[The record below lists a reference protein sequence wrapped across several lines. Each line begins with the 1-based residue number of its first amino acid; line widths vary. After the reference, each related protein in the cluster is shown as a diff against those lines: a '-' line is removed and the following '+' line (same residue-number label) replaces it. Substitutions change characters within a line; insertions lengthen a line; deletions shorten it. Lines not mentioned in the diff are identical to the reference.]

1 MEDTQPDP
9 SVLVVGLNPGK
20 ERIIAG
26 KITMF
31 ASAMVP
37 LLSLIQGTGAWIFF
51 CIAFLLSIV
60 LTCGQQYVLDSS
72 WDMLKKRRLYFLRS
86 TEWTELGK
94 LSDIHF
100 VKRRKSSSEDGEAM
114 NSWIDFMFKDGTT
127 HTWSLSYGPSDVYR
141 DQINAFLTGI
151 GGATVL
157 PSYEVPGSTPATSE
171 RPARPSSPSNTTVWD
186 AIPQPTKSDSP
197 SAPRSVWDVAPAAP
211 ENTKSDSQSVW
222 DK

>member
-1 MEDTQPDP
+1 
-9 SVLVVGLNPGK
+9 
-20 ERIIAG
+20 
-26 KITMF
+26 MF

-37 LLSLIQGTGAWIFF
+37 LLSLIQGTGAWFFF
-51 CIAFLLSIV
+51 CIAFLLSIL
-60 LTCGQQYVLDSS
+60 LTCGQQYVLDASA
-72 WDMLKKRRLYFLRS
+72 DVLKKRRLYFSRS

-141 DQINAFLTGI
+141 DQINGFLTGI
-151 GGATVL
+151 GGASVL
-157 PSYEVPGSTPATSE
+157 PSYEVPVSTPATSE
-171 RPARPSSPSNTTVWD
+171 RPAMPSSPPKTTVWD
-186 AIPQPTKSDSP
+186 TIPQPAKSTSP
-197 SAPRSVWDVAPAAP
+197 SASTSVWDVAPAAP

>member
-1 MEDTQPDP
+1 
-9 SVLVVGLNPGK
+9 
-20 ERIIAG
+20 
-26 KITMF
+26 MF

-37 LLSLIQGTGAWIFF
+37 LLSLIQGTGAWFFF

-72 WDMLKKRRLYFLRS
+72 RDMLKKRRLYFSRS

-151 GGATVL
+151 GGATVP

-171 RPARPSSPSNTTVWD
+171 RPAMPSSPPSTTVWD
-186 AIPQPTKSDSP
+186 TTPQPTKSTSP
-197 SAPRSVWDVAPAAP
+197 SAPTSVWDVAPAAP
-211 ENTKSDSQSVW
+211 ENMKSDSQSVW

>member
-37 LLSLIQGTGAWIFF
+37 LLSLIQGTGAWVFF

-100 VKRRKSSSEDGEAM
+100 VRRRAFTSRDEEPL
-114 NSWIDFMFKDGTT
+114 NSWIDFVFKDKTS
-127 HTWSLSYGPSDVYR
+127 HRCSVKAWDIDEYHF
-141 DQINAFLTGI
+141 QINAFLKK
-151 GGATVL
+151 
-157 PSYEVPGSTPATSE
+157 Y
-171 RPARPSSPSNTTVWD
+171 
-186 AIPQPTKSDSP
+186 IPTYNPM
-197 SAPRSVWDVAPAAP
+197 
-211 ENTKSDSQSVW
+211 
-222 DK
+222 